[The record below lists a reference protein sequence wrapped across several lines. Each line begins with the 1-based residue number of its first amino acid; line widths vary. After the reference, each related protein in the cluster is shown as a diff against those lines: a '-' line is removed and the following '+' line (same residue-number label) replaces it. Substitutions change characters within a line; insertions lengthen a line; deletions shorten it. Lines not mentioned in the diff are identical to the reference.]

1 MSRLMLMTWTPLLL
15 GAKLRDTHRV
25 RTIKF
30 PASGVSLLMIHLET
44 DSSLLRRAVPEAH
57 DSRGA
62 L

>member
-1 MSRLMLMTWTPLLL
+1 
-15 GAKLRDTHRV
+15 
-25 RTIKF
+25 
-30 PASGVSLLMIHLET
+30 LLMIHLET